1 MGMELKVNSFHD
13 IWGQPDNEHISISG
27 YGINI
32 SIFRNIKIVK
42 LSEFFFWK
50 CFQAELF
57 SETPQP
63 VIFPGLVS

>member
-1 MGMELKVNSFHD
+1 MGLELKVNSFHD

-42 LSEFFFWK
+42 LSEFFLEVF
-50 CFQAELF
+50 L
-57 SETPQP
+57 
-63 VIFPGLVS
+63 G